1 MIEAVIAVVMLL
13 VASVAFG
20 FGWALGRWWQAEAVR
35 QRQAEAV
42 RQLREDLHQAK
53 AGGRFHD
60 DLDRWRTARE
70 QKRGGQ

>member
-20 FGWALGRWWQAEAVR
+20 FGWALGRWW
-35 QRQAEAV
+35 QAEAV